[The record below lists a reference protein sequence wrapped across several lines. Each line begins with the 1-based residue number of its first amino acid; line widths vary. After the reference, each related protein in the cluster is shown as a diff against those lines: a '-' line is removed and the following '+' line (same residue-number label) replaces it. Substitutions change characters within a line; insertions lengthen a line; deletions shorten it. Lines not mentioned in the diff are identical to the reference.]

1 MTAEMKCSPE
11 SKTLRSLERDWNPE
25 IMSVTLLYGI
35 SFSGYGHIF
44 GVALSLLLN
53 QSMQK
58 GGVCLPV

>member
-1 MTAEMKCSPE
+1 
-11 SKTLRSLERDWNPE
+11 
-25 IMSVTLLYGI
+25 MSVTLLYGI

-58 GGVCLPV
+58 GGVCLPVWCRVPLNHSGLQGLVRDPEY